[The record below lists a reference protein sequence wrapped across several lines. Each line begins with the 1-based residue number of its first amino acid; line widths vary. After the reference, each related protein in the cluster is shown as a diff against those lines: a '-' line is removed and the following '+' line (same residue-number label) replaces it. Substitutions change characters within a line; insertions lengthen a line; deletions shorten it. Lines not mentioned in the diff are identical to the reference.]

1 MTSGKPESL
10 VPSEQASQAEAN
22 TQTDET
28 NALPYYTIVLAS
40 RVSIRNAQQYV
51 DNLHK
56 QGMTEAS
63 VCRNNG
69 FTKVI
74 YKKFASRA
82 EANNALNE
90 LKTDKSFADCW
101 ITEIKQNDK
110 H

>member
-1 MTSGKPESL
+1 
-10 VPSEQASQAEAN
+10 
-22 TQTDET
+22 
-28 NALPYYTIVLAS
+28 
-40 RVSIRNAQQYV
+40 
-51 DNLHK
+51 
-56 QGMTEAS
+56 MTEAR

-74 YKKFASRA
+74 YRKFASRA
-82 EANNALNE
+82 EANNALNK